1 MRNLKTKL
9 KKLYSKF
16 IIWSQKKIKAN
27 QRTKDENVRICV
39 SICRKLIKHE
49 SSKFVIAP
57 ISGKKY
63 IKNKELGLFV
73 ILDGGKVSIT
83 NHVYHYDVFLE
94 FKEWESVM
102 RMYDARTEKEIQVY
116 ENEIKSQIEVSLS
129 TIFNKVSEGD
139 LVI

>member
-1 MRNLKTKL
+1 MNIIKTKL
-9 KKLYSKF
+9 KKLYTKF

-27 QRTKDENVRICV
+27 QRTKEENIKTCV

-83 NHVYHYDVFLE
+83 NHVYHYDIFLDL
-94 FKEWESVM
+94 KEWDSVV
-102 RMYDARTEKEIQVY
+102 RMYDARTEKEVQVY

-129 TIFNKVSEGD
+129 TILTKVSENN